1 MAIKIYWQDVWP
13 EEIPGL
19 QLDIMWE
26 SLLRYGKMVLRPD
39 TNFVIGH
46 PDLSSIFLEHPYF
59 EFLNNQRVVEGV
71 IKATGGGYDGAMVGC
86 IADPG
91 VHEARSMVEIPVIGV
106 GESSMIMGKL
116 LGRKLAMVT
125 IAPGFVN
132 VLEKNIRFLGHEDSF
147 IRNRP
152 VRYFNMQTPDLLDAF
167 EEKSG
172 KLISSFE
179 EVARSC
185 VADGADCILVG
196 CGWVGPAFTLSGYTE
211 IVDLGVPVVD
221 GTLSALK
228 LIEALAD
235 LRQNGFWK
243 KSKDPNNIYTTPPD
257 KLIKNV
263 RKRFGLEI

>member
-26 SLLRYGKMVLRPD
+26 SLLRYGKMVPRPE

-71 IKATGGGYDGAMVGC
+71 IKATTGGYDAAMVGC

-106 GESSMIMGKL
+106 GEASMIMGKL
-116 LGRKLAMVT
+116 LGRKMAMVT

-147 IRNRP
+147 IRNKP
-152 VRYFNMQTPDLLDAF
+152 VRYFNMQASDLLDAF
-167 EEKSG
+167 EEKGG

-185 VADGADCILVG
+185 VADGTDCILVG
-196 CGWVGPAFTLSGYTE
+196 CGWVGPAFTLSGYSE

-221 GTLSALK
+221 GTLAALK

-243 KSKDPNNIYTTPPD
+243 TIL
-257 KLIKNV
+257 LIPCRMIFLTNSIHK
-263 RKRFGLEI
+263 